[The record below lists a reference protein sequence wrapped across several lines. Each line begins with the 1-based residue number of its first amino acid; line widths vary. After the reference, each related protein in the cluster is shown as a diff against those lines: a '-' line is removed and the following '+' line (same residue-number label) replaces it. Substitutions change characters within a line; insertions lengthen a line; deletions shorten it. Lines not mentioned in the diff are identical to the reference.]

1 MEVHGFG
8 KPSLR
13 YAVTLSSILSSSVGQ
28 NEAGVICEGEEVKR
42 AHVLT
47 GGYLTTERLA
57 LVSYGK
63 ILPCGVRGHLC
74 LNSGWPRAG
83 LELLN

>member
-1 MEVHGFG
+1 MEVQGFG

-47 GGYLTTERLA
+47 GGDLTTEGLLQSLMEKPCHVVFEVTFALILGGPGLA
-57 LVSYGK
+57 W
-63 ILPCGVRGHLC
+63 
-74 LNSGWPRAG
+74 NF
-83 LELLN
+83 